1 MSLTDLRLQQIGEIL
16 SRPERPSTYA
26 EIAEHIGIN
35 KTHIGRLLNKS
46 IELYKL
52 YLENKRHQQQT
63 KLRVSMEEIEVFM
76 AENDCTASYA
86 SLALGYN
93 QSYYAKLKSMVIDN
107 GPR

>member
-1 MSLTDLRLQQIGEIL
+1 MSLTQQRIEQIGEIL

-26 EIAEHIGIN
+26 EIAKHIGIN

-63 KLRVSMEEIEVFM
+63 KLRVSMEEIEVYM
-76 AENDCTASYA
+76 EKYDCTASYA

-93 QSYYAKLKSMVIDN
+93 QSYYAKLKSMVSDN
-107 GPR
+107 GSR